1 MAVSE
6 AVRVGPPFSSEQTVF
21 GHGIYLVV
29 VGLVLFLAPGVLRI
43 ALPFPAEFDWWTRV
57 LALPV
62 FNLGVFCITAATVK
76 SKPLIKL
83 ATATRVVVM
92 VSLAVLVALRAVPAI
107 AFGIGIIDLI
117 SAGLT
122 AWALAAEAQPRR

>member
-1 MAVSE
+1 MKVA
-6 AVRVGPPFSSEQTVF
+6 PFTSAQTVF
-21 GHGIYLVV
+21 GHGIYLTV

-43 ALPFPAEFDWWTRV
+43 ALPFPAEFDWWTRT

-62 FNLGVFCITAATVK
+62 FNLGLFCIVAAQVN

-83 ATATRVVVM
+83 ATATRLMVM
-92 VSLAVLVALRAVPAI
+92 VSIAALVLLRAAPAI
-107 AFGIGIIDLI
+107 ALGIGIIDLI

-122 AWALAAEAQPRR
+122 AWALATEASRGI

>member
-1 MAVSE
+1 MHTVKPA
-6 AVRVGPPFSSEQTVF
+6 PPFSSAQTVF
-21 GHGIYLVV
+21 GHGVYLVV

-43 ALPFPAEFDWWTRV
+43 VMPFPAEFDWWIRV

-62 FNLGVFCITAATVK
+62 FNLGIFCMGSAQVK

-83 ATATRVVVM
+83 ATATRVLVM
-92 VSLAVLVALRAVPAI
+92 VSLAVLVALRAVPTIAI
-107 AFGIGIIDLI
+107 GIGVIDLI

-122 AWALAAEAQPRR
+122 GWALAAEARDQS